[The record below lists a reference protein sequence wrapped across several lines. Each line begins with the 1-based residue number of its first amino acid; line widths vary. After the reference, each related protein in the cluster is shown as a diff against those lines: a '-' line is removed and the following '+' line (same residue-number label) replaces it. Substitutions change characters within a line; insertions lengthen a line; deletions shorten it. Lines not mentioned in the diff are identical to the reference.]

1 LAAIEKKIDHKLLCI
16 GLAVSELIKSGS
28 AGKRAMN
35 VFDYAA
41 RRRTLRFVLLYSEA
55 NINLQPRTRR
65 MLWGKQR
72 KALVICD
79 RNPSTAAAA
88 AAERLT

>member
-1 LAAIEKKIDHKLLCI
+1 MHWI
-16 GLAVSELIKSGS
+16 GGVGVDQIRLGCQKSY
-28 AGKRAMN
+28 

-41 RRRTLRFVLLYSEA
+41 RRRTLRFVLLYSKA
-55 NINLQPRTRR
+55 NINLQQRTRR

-88 AAERLT
+88 AAAERLT